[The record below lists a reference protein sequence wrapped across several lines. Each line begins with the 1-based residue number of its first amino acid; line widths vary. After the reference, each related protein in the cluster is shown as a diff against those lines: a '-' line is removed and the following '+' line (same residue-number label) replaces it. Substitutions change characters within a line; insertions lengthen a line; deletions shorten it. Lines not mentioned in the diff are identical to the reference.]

1 MKRTYNAPLVEAV
14 SVMAK
19 YNMLQ
24 AVSPTGEQI
33 GTSYEPGISI
43 PGN

>member
-1 MKRTYNAPLVEAV
+1 MKKNYNSPLVEAV

-24 AVSPTGEQI
+24 AVSPTSTDLP
-33 GTSYEPGISI
+33 TSYEPGFQI